1 MKTKLSL
8 LVAAVALLCLIGW
21 TVYGQKQTPPK
32 VSWEYHVTSFNS
44 WLEASGK
51 LNEFGNQGWELVS
64 VTEVGST
71 MNQEGGSHGSVTVYL
86 KRAR

>member
-8 LVAAVALLCLIGW
+8 LLAAVALLCLVGW
-21 TVYGQKQTPPK
+21 TVYGQKQTAPK
-32 VSWEYHVTSFNS
+32 VSWEYSVTRFNNS
-44 WLEASGK
+44 LEASGQ
-51 LNEFGNQGWELVS
+51 LNEFGKQGWELVS

-71 MNQEGGSHGSVTVYL
+71 INQQGGSGGSVTVYL

>member
-1 MKTKLSL
+1 MKTKLNL
-8 LVAAVALLCLIGW
+8 LIAAVVLLCLVGW
-21 TVYGQKQTPPK
+21 TIYGQKQTPAK
-32 VSWEYHVTSFNS
+32 VSWEYHVTGFNN

-51 LNEFGNQGWELVS
+51 LNEFGSQGWELVS

-71 MNQEGGSHGSVTVYL
+71 TNQEGGHGGSVTVYL